1 MKINEPIGIVD
12 SGVGGFSIL
21 ASLQKKFPQ
30 QNFIYLCDEAHFPY
44 SEKSVVELQ
53 QIGKQAVEKL
63 LSLGCKTIVI
73 ACNTLT
79 VTALQFL
86 RETYPSLKFVG
97 TVPAVKPA
105 AEEGKDTAH
114 IVVLATKNTAEST
127 YLKNLVQPFE
137 DRATFSLLG
146 STKLVEAIEHW
157 NDVSII
163 AELTLLLR
171 ALEKEKPITA
181 VVLGCTHFAFIEHHI
196 AAVLSTPTQFYEP
209 SAGIARQLEKVVTI
223 ATADISKPTV
233 TTIFLSTN
241 PLTSSQTLED
251 RFKFLT
257 TQL

>member
-1 MKINEPIGIVD
+1 MKIKEPIGIVD

-21 ASLQKKFPQ
+21 SSLQKKFPQ

-44 SEKSVVELQ
+44 SEKSVAELQ
-53 QIGKQAVEKL
+53 EIGKQAVEKL
-63 LSLGCKTIVI
+63 QSLGCTTIVI

-86 RETYPSLKFVG
+86 RKTFPSITFIG

-105 AEEGKDTAH
+105 AEEGKDKAH
-114 IVVLATKNTAEST
+114 IVVLATKNTAESA

-137 DRATFSLLG
+137 DVVTFSLLG

-171 ALEKEKPITA
+171 PLEKEKPITA

-196 AAVLSTPTQFYEP
+196 TTVVSTPIQFYEP
-209 SAGIARQLEKVVTI
+209 SAGIARQLEKVI
-223 ATADISKPTV
+223 PAPSDAIHNSMI
-233 TTIFLSTN
+233 TTLYLSTN

-251 RFKFLT
+251 RFKFLV